1 MNETPER
8 RGCGGCLLILAVVI
22 AVVAVL
28 AGRSLLDGRSGQVQ
42 SAPETVIPPSTRS
55 TEKPSGRR
63 PGVVNIDTEQ
73 GLRSTRAAGTGILL
87 DASGLVLTN
96 NHVIQGATAIRG
108 TVTDNGRRF
117 TAEVLGY
124 DKSGDIA
131 VIRLRG
137 AARLKPAAFGDST
150 RVQLGDPVTAV
161 GNEGGKGGDPKV
173 VTGKV
178 TALDQ
183 QVTATDQSDGSS
195 ERLAAMIETDA
206 PIRPGDSG
214 GPLLNTSG
222 QVIGMNTAASAG
234 YTMKMEGTHR
244 GYAIPS
250 NRALSVA
257 RQIQQ
262 GRASDTVHIGP
273 TAMLGVQVRSVGP
286 RTPGRRTPPPA
297 TSGALIAGI
306 LPGTAAE
313 SAGLRKGT
321 VIIALND
328 QHVDSPGTLT
338 NILLRYHPGDT
349 VRIGWVDLD
358 GRRFTTPIHLTEGPP
373 Q

>member
-1 MNETPER
+1 VNETPER
-8 RGCGGCLLILAVVI
+8 RGCGGCLLVLAVL
-22 AVVAVL
+22 AALLAVL
-28 AGRSLLDGRSGQVQ
+28 AGRSLLDGRSDQVNSVPE
-42 SAPETVIPPSTRS
+42 SAPPPASRS
-55 TEKPSGRR
+55 TDKPSGRR
-63 PGVVNIDTEQ
+63 PGVINIDTEQ

-96 NHVIQGATAIRG
+96 NHVIQGATSIRG

-117 TAEVLGY
+117 TAEVVGY

-150 RVQLGDPVTAV
+150 RIQIGDPVTAV
-161 GNEGGKGGDPKV
+161 GNQGGKGGDPKV
-173 VTGKV
+173 VTGRV

-222 QVIGMNTAASAG
+222 QVIGVNTAASAG
-234 YTMKMEGTHR
+234 FTMKMEGTHR

-250 NRALSVA
+250 DRALGIA

-273 TAMLGVQVRSVGP
+273 TAMLGVQVRSVGT
-286 RTPGRRTPPPA
+286 RTPGERTPPPA
-297 TSGALIAGI
+297 GTGALIAGV

-313 SAGLRKGT
+313 TAGLREGT

-349 VRIGWVDLD
+349 VRLGWVDTG
-358 GRRFTTPIHLTEGPP
+358 GRRFTTPIRLTEGPP

>member
-1 MNETPER
+1 MNEEPEG
-8 RGCGGCLLILAVVI
+8 RGCGGCLLLLA
-22 AVVAVL
+22 ALAALVAVL
-28 AGRSLLDGRSGQVQ
+28 AGRPLWDGRSGDVR
-42 SAPETVIPPSTRS
+42 SAPESALPAPARTVPA
-55 TEKPSGRR
+55 EPSGRR

-96 NHVIQGATAIRG
+96 NHVIQGATTIRG

-117 TAEVLGY
+117 PADVLGY

-137 AARLKPAAFGDST
+137 AARLKPAAFGDSGL
-150 RVQLGDPVTAV
+150 VQLGDPVTAV
-161 GNEGGKGGDPKV
+161 GNEGGKGGQPKV
-173 VTGKV
+173 VTGRI

-195 ERLAAMIETDA
+195 ERLTSMIETDA

-222 QVIGMNTAASAG
+222 QVIGVNTAASAG
-234 YTMKMEGTHR
+234 FTMNQGAHR

-250 NRALSVA
+250 NRALAVA
-257 RQIQQ
+257 RQIQE
-262 GRASDTVHIGP
+262 GRASDTVHIGR
-273 TAMLGVQVRSVGP
+273 TAMLGVQVRSVT
-286 RTPGRRTPPPA
+286 RTPGQGTAPPA
-297 TSGALIAGI
+297 ASGALIAGV
-306 LPGTAAE
+306 LPGTPAE
-313 SAGLRKGT
+313 AAGLPEGA
-321 VIIALND
+321 VIVALND
-328 QHVDSPGTLT
+328 RPVDSPGTLT
-338 NILLRYHPGDT
+338 GFLLRHHPGDT
-349 VRIGWVDLD
+349 VRLGWVDSA
-358 GRRFTTPIHLTEGPP
+358 GRRFTTPVRLAEGPP